1 MTEKQLQA
9 AIVKTARLLG
19 WRVYHTFD
27 SRRSEPGFPD
37 LTMVRG
43 RLLIF
48 AELKTDKGKVSAA
61 QEAWLDALISTGVGV
76 ALWRPADWLDGTVER
91 VLRAEQPNERAA

>member
-19 WRVYHTFD
+19 WRVYHTYD

-37 LTMVRG
+37 LSMVKG
-43 RLLIF
+43 DRLVF
-48 AELKTDKGKVSAA
+48 AELKTEKGKVSDA
-61 QEAWLDALISTGVGV
+61 QAEWLDALWQTSETYV
-76 ALWRPADWLDGTVER
+76 WRPAQWLDGTVER
-91 VLRAEQPNERAA
+91 VLREQPQEEAA